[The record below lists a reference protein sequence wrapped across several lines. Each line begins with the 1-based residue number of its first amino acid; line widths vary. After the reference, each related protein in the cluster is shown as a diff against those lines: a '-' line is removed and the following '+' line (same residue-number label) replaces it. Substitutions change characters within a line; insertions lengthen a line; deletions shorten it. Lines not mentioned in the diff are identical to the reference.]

1 MDYLKRRNNLLDK
14 LTEIYIFM
22 IIVIFPLC
30 VDKTGFFR
38 ILECKYR
45 IYLGMSVGY
54 IAITIIT
61 IIYYYIFHKVNN
73 IKNIKISK
81 VQCAVIAFWI
91 VNVISCIFSDY
102 LKKYNLFVGVG
113 RGEGLINITL
123 YCFTF
128 ILISTFGKFR
138 KRYITYFSISSI
150 CISSI
155 AILQYIGFNPLN
167 MYQDGIGTHN
177 VSFMATIGNIDFISA
192 MYCILLTVSFS
203 AFIFIDEKIK
213 YKIMH
218 LLSVFMG
225 FFIFIIINVMSGKI
239 AFLAIF
245 IILSPLIVTNSK
257 RLYRAIIVFASIIF
271 GLAINIIINPQYHY
285 NIQKLTLDFQFNKI
299 SFVFLIITGIFAFLA
314 YILYRNEYDLSK
326 NKKIIKILY
335 AVIVGSIFLLIICL
349 YFINFSSGTLYE
361 VHELL
366 HGNFIDEF
374 GTYRIF
380 LCKRAM
386 KLFRENPIIGSGP
399 DTFAVR
405 FMDKYTDDVMKI
417 GKLSINDTA
426 GNVYI
431 TMLINIGMLGL
442 VVYLIFLILQLKEG
456 IKKKNNYSKVLLIAI
471 LCYWIQDLFN
481 LWVVVV
487 TPVYWTLMAIHQLGI
502 NENTKDLEIGGI
514 KMSQKKKNSII
525 TSLKMVIFL
534 LIVLLI
540 ARIAIIVLGNGK
552 INALEGYLYSIAASA
567 TDCDAT
573 SADATSCDATGA
585 DATSCDATSAD
596 ATSCDATSSNAMEV
610 NNPNVDVIKNNNENT
625 KKQSNDNAQEIQ
637 PKNEKTKNGR

>member
-1 MDYLKRRNNLLDK
+1 MDYLKRRNILLDK

-45 IYLGMSVGY
+45 IYLGMSVCY

-138 KRYITYFSISSI
+138 KRYIMYFSISSI

-213 YKIMH
+213 YKIIH

-271 GLAINIIINPQYHY
+271 GLAINIIINP
-285 NIQKLTLDFQFNKI
+285 
-299 SFVFLIITGIFAFLA
+299 
-314 YILYRNEYDLSK
+314 
-326 NKKIIKILY
+326 
-335 AVIVGSIFLLIICL
+335 
-349 YFINFSSGTLYE
+349 
-361 VHELL
+361 
-366 HGNFIDEF
+366 
-374 GTYRIF
+374 
-380 LCKRAM
+380 
-386 KLFRENPIIGSGP
+386 
-399 DTFAVR
+399 
-405 FMDKYTDDVMKI
+405 
-417 GKLSINDTA
+417 
-426 GNVYI
+426 
-431 TMLINIGMLGL
+431 
-442 VVYLIFLILQLKEG
+442 
-456 IKKKNNYSKVLLIAI
+456 
-471 LCYWIQDLFN
+471 
-481 LWVVVV
+481 
-487 TPVYWTLMAIHQLGI
+487 
-502 NENTKDLEIGGI
+502 
-514 KMSQKKKNSII
+514 
-525 TSLKMVIFL
+525 
-534 LIVLLI
+534 
-540 ARIAIIVLGNGK
+540 
-552 INALEGYLYSIAASA
+552 
-567 TDCDAT
+567 
-573 SADATSCDATGA
+573 
-585 DATSCDATSAD
+585 
-596 ATSCDATSSNAMEV
+596 
-610 NNPNVDVIKNNNENT
+610 
-625 KKQSNDNAQEIQ
+625 
-637 PKNEKTKNGR
+637 